1 MRAGSALQK
10 EEVHPACYGTRTLYI
25 GPLAPSYDGPTT
37 VLNFVDG
44 EWVSK
49 SEDSEDEMLIAGLGE
64 EILKMYLFDALA
76 SLKGVSS
83 VE

>member
-1 MRAGSALQK
+1 M
-10 EEVHPACYGTRTLYI
+10 
-25 GPLAPSYDGPTT
+25 
-37 VLNFVDG
+37 DG

-49 SEDSEDEMLIAGLGE
+49 SEDSEDDMRDVALGE
-64 EILKMYLFDALA
+64 EGLRMYLFDALA

>member
-1 MRAGSALQK
+1 M
-10 EEVHPACYGTRTLYI
+10 HPASYGTRTLHI
-25 GPLAPSYDGPTT
+25 GPLAPSYDPFCQSPAS
-37 VLNFVDG
+37 VLKFMDG

-49 SEDSEDEMLIAGLGE
+49 SEDSEDDMRDVALGE
-64 EILKMYLFDALA
+64 EGLRMYLFDALA